1 MQWGRIRNAAMP
13 KPHSHVPAPPIIVGF
28 MLILR
33 TVAVAAAV
41 VALVGGGVTAQ
52 RKPGDVPV
60 DFSASVQATGA
71 LGAIATTLKVHID
84 RYTEDRD
91 RTALLAALTKNGY
104 QAFLPVFRKV
114 PVVGYVQIKDQK
126 WDLRW
131 AYQQQTNGRQTVTVA
146 TDKPIY
152 FFGGGSADAKPRAG
166 YELAVIRL
174 DVDDIG
180 MGKGTLSGAARVKP
194 SGDGQA
200 VEVDDYA
207 GAPVPITTV
216 TRIFS

>member
-1 MQWGRIRNAAMP
+1 MP
-13 KPHSHVPAPPIIVGF
+13 KPHSHAPEPPIIVAF

-33 TVAVAAAV
+33 TVAVSVAV
-41 VALVGGGVTAQ
+41 VALVGGGVAAQ

-84 RYTEDRD
+84 RYTEDHD

-104 QAFLPVFRKV
+104 QAFLPAFRKA

-131 AYQQQTNGRQTVTVA
+131 ATSSRRTAGR
-146 TDKPIY
+146 
-152 FFGGGSADAKPRAG
+152 R
-166 YELAVIRL
+166 
-174 DVDDIG
+174 
-180 MGKGTLSGAARVKP
+180 
-194 SGDGQA
+194 
-200 VEVDDYA
+200 
-207 GAPVPITTV
+207 
-216 TRIFS
+216 

>member
-1 MQWGRIRNAAMP
+1 
-13 KPHSHVPAPPIIVGF
+13 

-33 TVAVAAAV
+33 TVALAAAV
-41 VALVGGGVTAQ
+41 VTLVGSGVAAQ
-52 RKPGDVPV
+52 RKAGDTPV

-71 LGAIATTLKVHID
+71 LGAVATTLKIHID
-84 RYTEDRD
+84 HYTEDRD

-104 QAFLPVFRKV
+104 QAFLPAFRKV
-114 PVVGYVQIKDQK
+114 PVVGYLQIKDQK

-131 AYQQQTNGRQTVTVA
+131 AAQQQADKRQVVTVA

-152 FFGGGSADAKPRAG
+152 FFGGGNADAKPRAG
-166 YELAVIRL
+166 YELGVIRL

-180 MGKGTLSGAARVKP
+180 MGKGTLSGAAKVKP
-194 SGDGQA
+194 SGDGKG

-207 GAPVPITTV
+207 GTPVPITTV